1 MNKNK
6 RNSLK
11 LIEIKNKQNISIKI
25 VTKGQK
31 MRSITTYQQS
41 NLLNNIFLN
50 QQTAAS
56 NKRKSEDFLSKLNP
70 D

>member
-1 MNKNK
+1 
-6 RNSLK
+6 
-11 LIEIKNKQNISIKI
+11 
-25 VTKGQK
+25 